1 MWCLWG
7 LYKCNVVDGNRTDGW
22 KWACVSADRYSS
34 FDAQHVQISRV
45 QTIYLALDI
54 PKFTDSCGTT
64 DIQFQ
69 SHTSVH
75 IVISLLRKRRQL
87 QQGTPQS
94 SPTLEWL
101 EQWWQGKS
109 RDYSLRNGQICCRRS
124 CCSRAEHAKEE
135 MSWPHSISNADESP
149 GTQVSF
155 SGPRRHSLQN
165 GFVFHMPLATAHLPR
180 SDWSRECIWP

>member
-1 MWCLWG
+1 MAGNELVFLQIDHLMHSTFKYRVFNLYTLLW
-7 LYKCNVVDGNRTDGW
+7 
-22 KWACVSADRYSS
+22 
-34 FDAQHVQISRV
+34 ISRKSLILV
-45 QTIYLALDI
+45 VRHLI
-54 PKFTDSCGTT
+54 
-64 DIQFQ
+64 
-69 SHTSVH
+69 SVSLLH
-75 IVISLLRKRRQL
+75 IVISLLRRRKQL

-94 SPTLEWL
+94 TPTLEWL

-165 GFVFHMPLATAHLPR
+165 GFVFHMPLATARLPR